1 VINNCNSVINT
12 NTNPCIEQHK
22 KCDNMKRPFI
32 FFDLGQ
38 TLINEWG
45 FIDYFDMRF
54 FEMLN
59 GFGARINFRNYQTIR
74 DNVIRNRK
82 IGHGSVRE
90 LIIEVC
96 KLICQQGYGK
106 IILERLEPELKEARR
121 NFFCLFDDAEQTMNS
136 LLIQYDLG
144 IIANQS
150 VDILKI
156 LEELKINRF
165 FKVIVISSEVKVRK
179 PDPEIFRLAMNLA
192 NTSPEHCIM
201 VGDRLDTDIGPANK
215 LGMKTIRTT
224 NSLFKLQQPMN
235 EFEKPTYVVANL
247 SEIANILDKLPPDL

>member
-1 VINNCNSVINT
+1 
-12 NTNPCIEQHK
+12 
-22 KCDNMKRPFI
+22 MKRPFI

-38 TLINEWG
+38 TLINEWS

-106 IILERLEPELKEARR
+106 IILQRLEPELKEAKR

-150 VDILKI
+150 EDILKI
-156 LEELKINRF
+156 LEESKINRF

>member
-1 VINNCNSVINT
+1 M
-12 NTNPCIEQHK
+12 K
-22 KCDNMKRPFI
+22 KPFI

-96 KLICQQGYGK
+96 KLISQQGYGK

-121 NFFCLFDDAEQTMNS
+121 NFFCLFDDVEQTMNS

-156 LEELKINRF
+156 LEESKINRF

-192 NTSPEHCIM
+192 NTSAEHCIM

-247 SEIANILDKLPPDL
+247 SEIANILDKIPSDL

>member
-22 KCDNMKRPFI
+22 KCGNMKRPFI

-54 FEMLN
+54 FEILN

-96 KLICQQGYGK
+96 KLISQQGYGK

-121 NFFCLFDDAEQTMNS
+121 NFFCLFDDVEQTMNS
-136 LLIQYDLG
+136 LLIHYDLG

-156 LEELKINRF
+156 LEESKINRF

-192 NTSPEHCIM
+192 NTSAEHCIM

-247 SEIANILDKLPPDL
+247 SEIANILDKLPSDL

>member
-1 VINNCNSVINT
+1 MINNCNSVINT

-22 KCDNMKRPFI
+22 KCGNMKRPFI

-54 FEMLN
+54 FEILN

-156 LEELKINRF
+156 LEESKINRF

-192 NTSPEHCIM
+192 NTSAEHCIM

-247 SEIANILDKLPPDL
+247 SEIANILDKLPSDL

>member
-1 VINNCNSVINT
+1 MIKNCNSVINT
-12 NTNPCIEQHK
+12 NTNPCIDQHK

-54 FEMLN
+54 FEILN

-150 VDILKI
+150 EDILKI
-156 LEELKINRF
+156 FEESKINRF
-165 FKVIVISSEVKVRK
+165 FTVIVISSEVKVRK

-215 LGMKTIRTT
+215 LGMKTIRIT

>member
-1 VINNCNSVINT
+1 
-12 NTNPCIEQHK
+12 
-22 KCDNMKRPFI
+22 MKRPFI

-54 FEMLN
+54 FEILN

-96 KLICQQGYGK
+96 KLISQQGYGK

-121 NFFCLFDDAEQTMNS
+121 NFFCLFDDVEQTMNS

-156 LEELKINRF
+156 LEESKINRF

-192 NTSPEHCIM
+192 NTSAEHCIM

-235 EFEKPTYVVANL
+235 EFEKPTYVAANL
-247 SEIANILDKLPPDL
+247 SEIANILDKLPSDL

>member
-1 VINNCNSVINT
+1 MINNCNSVINT

-22 KCDNMKRPFI
+22 KCGNMKRPFI

-106 IILERLEPELKEARR
+106 IIVERLEPELKEARR
-121 NFFCLFDDAEQTMNS
+121 NFFCLFGDAEQTINS

-150 VDILKI
+150 VDILQI
-156 LEELKINRF
+156 LEESKINRF
-165 FKVIVISSEVKVRK
+165 FKVIVLSSEVKVRK

-201 VGDRLDTDIGPANK
+201 VGDRLDTDISPANK

-247 SEIANILDKLPPDL
+247 SEIANVLDSLSSDL

>member
-1 VINNCNSVINT
+1 MINNCNSVINT
-12 NTNPCIEQHK
+12 NTNPCIDQHK

-106 IILERLEPELKEARR
+106 IILERLEPELKEAKR

-150 VDILKI
+150 EDILKI
-156 LEELKINRF
+156 LEESKINRF

-201 VGDRLDTDIGPANK
+201 IGDRLDTDIGPANK
-215 LGMKTIRTT
+215 LGMKTIRIT

-247 SEIANILDKLPPDL
+247 SEITNILDKLPPDL

>member
-1 VINNCNSVINT
+1 MINNCNSVINT

-22 KCDNMKRPFI
+22 KCGNMKRPFI

-54 FEMLN
+54 FEILN

-96 KLICQQGYGK
+96 KLICQHGYGK

-121 NFFCLFDDAEQTMNS
+121 NFFCLFDDVEQTMNS

-156 LEELKINRF
+156 LEESKINRF

-247 SEIANILDKLPPDL
+247 SEIANILDKLPSDL

>member
-1 VINNCNSVINT
+1 MINNCNSVINT

-22 KCDNMKRPFI
+22 KCGNMKRPFI

-54 FEMLN
+54 FEILN

-96 KLICQQGYGK
+96 KLISQQGYGK

-121 NFFCLFDDAEQTMNS
+121 NFFCLFDDVEQTMNS

-156 LEELKINRF
+156 LEESKINRF

-192 NTSPEHCIM
+192 NTSAEHCIM

-247 SEIANILDKLPPDL
+247 SEIANILDKLPSDL